1 MRSRAEQ
8 LAGAE
13 KIRQLAQKARTQER
27 GEYLLKLAALGSA
40 LARVNPDQSLPPEA
54 ERPSTEAG
62 EQHVIPGAEKISDAE
77 LAKRKAAKA
86 LKAKVNQKP
95 ADEGLFGDE
104 ANQTDLVDL
113 AGKPKSIKP

>member
-8 LAGAE
+8 LAGA
-13 KIRQLAQKARTQER
+13 KKLRQLAQKARTSER
-27 GEYLLKLAALGSA
+27 REYLLKLAALGSA

-54 ERPSTEAG
+54 ERPSRADD
-62 EQHVIPGAEKISDAE
+62 QHVIPGAERISDAE
-77 LAKRKAAKA
+77 LAKRKAVEA

-95 ADEGLFGDE
+95 TDEGLFGDE